1 MTFWYYQA
9 TKVGD
14 GVSAKEGVNMFWT
27 LNNYSS
33 IPFLLFAFHCSSD
46 C

>member
-1 MTFWYYQA
+1 MGF
-9 TKVGD
+9 
-14 GVSAKEGVNMFWT
+14 SAKEGVNMFWS

-46 C
+46 CWWNKNAFFRV